1 MSPVSTSVVASVPTV
16 VPLAAFSATVLPESE
31 MSVGASLTF
40 VTVIKKDFS
49 VNRPLASVERTRT
62 VQPLF
67 VSKSKEAAVLSTLP
81 SIAKNA
87 LSVSP
92 APTTSA

>member
-1 MSPVSTSVVASVPTV
+1 MRSEPTV
-16 VPLAAFSATVLPESE
+16 VPLAAFSAMVLPESVTP
-31 MSVGASLTF
+31 VGASFTF
-40 VTVIKKDFS
+40 VTVITKTLS

-62 VQPLF
+62 VQSLF